1 MGGLVIRKAVSRV
14 LYVLCVALSFAVVA
28 VSLLSPH
35 TPRHVIVTLD
45 GASGVGKSPAAELL
59 TQDYNLLHVEQG
71 KYFRALTHLAL
82 AQSVEPLP
90 QNQAQL
96 RALLKR
102 SCKEVVIGRS
112 LELMCSGG
120 QVMTPELL
128 RSPEV
133 NANVGHYAA
142 LPRVRQ
148 FVKERV
154 RGSVEL
160 ALARGMR
167 GVLCDGRVCGTAVFP
182 DARVK
187 LFFRATMESRSHR
200 RHDVEGEV
208 DDLAARDALDSGRA
222 VDPFV
227 MPRDAS
233 AVETTGLDYDEIV
246 RRVREI
252 ADQPIREWLA

>member
-1 MGGLVIRKAVSRV
+1 MGRAGLRA
-14 LYVLCVALSFAVVA
+14 LYALCVALSFWVA
-28 VSLLSPH
+28 ALSLLGPH
-35 TPRHVIVTLD
+35 APRHVVVTLD
-45 GASGVGKSPAAELL
+45 GASGVGKSPAADIL
-59 TQDYNLLHVEQG
+59 TREYNLLHVEQG

-82 AQSVEPLP
+82 VRGMDPAP
-90 QNQAQL
+90 QNQARL
-96 RALLKR
+96 RALLEQG
-102 SCKEVVIGRS
+102 CTEVVFGNS
-112 LELMCSGG
+112 LELVCSGG

-133 NANVGHYAA
+133 NANVARYAA

-148 FVKERV
+148 FVKQRV
-154 RGSVEL
+154 RGSVGL

-182 DARVK
+182 EAQVK
-187 LFFRATMESRSHR
+187 LFFRASMESRSHR

-227 MPRDAS
+227 MPPGAS
-233 AVETTGLDYDEIV
+233 AIETTGLGYDEIV
-246 RRVREI
+246 RRVREV
-252 ADQPIREWLA
+252 ADQPLRDWLG